1 MSEPSSIKMA
11 PDGGYGWVVC
21 AVAFVIS
28 MVIDGALFS
37 FGVIMPEIIKAFDCN
52 SSNAAFVGALQ
63 SGISYFVAI
72 LIFAV
77 ANKIGCR

>member
-28 MVIDGALFS
+28 MVIDGTLFS
-37 FGVIMPEIIKAFDCN
+37 FGVIMPKIIKAFDCS
-52 SSNAAFVGALQ
+52 SSNAAFIGALQ
-63 SGISYFVAI
+63 SGIPYFVAI

-77 ANKIGCR
+77 TNKVGCR